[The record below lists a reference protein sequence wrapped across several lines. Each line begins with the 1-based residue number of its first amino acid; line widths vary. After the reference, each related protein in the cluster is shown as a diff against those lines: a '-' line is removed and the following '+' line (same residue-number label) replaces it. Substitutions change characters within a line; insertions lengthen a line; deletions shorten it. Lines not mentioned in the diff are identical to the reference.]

1 MQNELPL
8 IGLLK
13 SPEPVSDDVLRT
25 FGDSEEPATR
35 FAVRWA
41 WDNRRIKAMSQHT
54 AAEHIGMPASHFSCV
69 LNGQKYL
76 PPHKINAFEWV
87 VGNHAVSQTLAR
99 FAAIR
104 EAEQARQIGLLVAET
119 LAKAA

>member
-1 MQNELPL
+1 MQAELPL

-13 SPEPVSDDVLRT
+13 SPELIRDDILRT
-25 FGDSEEPATR
+25 FGDEEETAVK
-35 FAVRWA
+35 FAVRWS
-41 WDNRRIKAMSQHT
+41 WDNRRIRAMSQH
-54 AAEHIGMPASHFSCV
+54 AAAQTIGMPASHFSCV

-76 PPHKINAFEWV
+76 PPHKLNAFEWV
-87 VGNHAVSQTLAR
+87 VGNHALSQTINR

-119 LAKAA
+119 LVKAA

>member
-13 SPEPVSDDVLRT
+13 SPDTILDDVLRT
-25 FGDSEEPATR
+25 FGDEEEAATR

-41 WDNRRIKAMSQHT
+41 WDNRRIRAMSQHT
-54 AAEHIGMPASHFSCV
+54 ASEHVGMPASHFSCV
-69 LNGQKYL
+69 LNGTKYL
-76 PPHKINAFEWV
+76 PPHKLNAFEWV
-87 VGNHAVSQTLAR
+87 VGNHALSQTINR
-99 FAAIR
+99 FSAIR

-119 LAKAA
+119 LVKAA